1 MTDLDT
7 LFATTFPGTNT
18 HQNPSISRRA
28 VESNDKTPFI
38 VDEGFLEAFY
48 RGDFIYCVRN
58 HLNYDQKPRHT
69 ITSISYCLPPFEIV
83 RCVESS
89 HRLDLLC
96 KGSDWWAVINIGD
109 HWIDGEFGVSS
120 LARGRE
126 LAERFDKGLAKVDP
140 PDSTV
145 DYEVWS
151 GEDYPSL
158 QSFNDVKWPSI
169 EQNYPQYTR
178 KSIDELTSFS
188 RKKSSSDGRIILF
201 HGPPGTGKTYAI
213 RSLLTH
219 WKPWVTPALV
229 LDPEHLL
236 GSPSYMMNIMN
247 RTSAEPTRLLVVE
260 DADEIV
266 ASGLPFLGSEST
278 SHASGISRLLNAAD
292 GIFGASNDVMFL
304 LSTNVKPKYLDPAL
318 TRPGRC
324 LATVEFGAFS
334 LREATERL
342 GAHGPATIE
351 LTLAEIYRKL
361 GETTMLSNE
370 RPEQETSFGVYL

>member
-7 LFATTFPGTNT
+7 LFNTEFPGATST
-18 HQNPSISRRA
+18 QNASIARRA

-38 VDEGFLEAFY
+38 ADEGFLEAFY

-58 HLNYDQKPRHT
+58 YLNYDQKPRHT
-69 ITSISYCLPPFEIV
+69 ITSISFYLPPFEIV

-96 KGSDWWAVINIGD
+96 NGSDWWAVINIGD
-109 HWIDGEFGVSS
+109 HWIAAEFGVDS

-126 LAERFDKGLAKVDP
+126 LAERFDKGLASRDAT
-140 PDSTV
+140 DTTV
-145 DYEVWS
+145 AYEVWS

-158 QSFNDVKWPSI
+158 QSFEDVKWTSI

-178 KSIDELTSFS
+178 KSIEELTSFS

-201 HGPPGTGKTYAI
+201 HGSPGTGKTYAI

-219 WKPWVTPALV
+219 WKAWVTPALV

-266 ASGLPFLGSEST
+266 ASGLPFLGGGNAG
-278 SHASGISRLLNAAD
+278 HASGISRLLNAAD

-304 LSTNVKPKYLDPAL
+304 LSTNVKPKYLDSAL

-334 LREATERL
+334 QREANERL
-342 GAHGPATIE
+342 GAFGAAQSE

-370 RPEQETSFGVYL
+370 RPEPETSIGVYL